1 MPYLNPSPPPD
12 THYAVRVCAI
22 RGRDKENMYIYDR
35 CPSASSAS
43 VRVASSVTR
52 DIDDVTYRGPHSGR
66 RFRQVIE
73 LGSDK
78 FTNTITSV
86 QKDNLLW
93 IEHIL

>member
-1 MPYLNPSPPPD
+1 MNPNKPMTPIGAQ
-12 THYAVRVCAI
+12 YIVRVFAI
-22 RGRDKENMYIYDR
+22 RGMDKENMYIYDR

-66 RFRQVIE
+66 RFRKVIE